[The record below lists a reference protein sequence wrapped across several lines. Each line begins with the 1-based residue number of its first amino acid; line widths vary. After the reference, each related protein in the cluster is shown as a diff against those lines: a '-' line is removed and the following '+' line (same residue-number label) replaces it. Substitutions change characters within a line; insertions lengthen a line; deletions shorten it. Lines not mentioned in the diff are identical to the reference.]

1 MKAQKTNAARI
12 LDKLHVRYSIVPY
25 AVDEADLSAAHL
37 ARELGADLARIFKT
51 LVLKGDRSGCF
62 VCVIPGGREVD
73 LKKAARVSGN
83 KSCAMLPLKDLQ
95 PVTGYLRGGCS
106 PLGMKKH
113 FPTFVDETAR
123 LHDEIHVSAGLR
135 GLQLLLAPDDLIRA
149 AQATPAD
156 LTMGE

>member
-1 MKAQKTNAARI
+1 MKAHKTNAARL
-12 LDKLHVRYSIVPY
+12 LDTLRIRYSIIPY
-25 AVDEADLSAAHL
+25 AVDESDLSAAHL
-37 ARELGADLARIFKT
+37 AREIGADLERLFKT
-51 LVLKGDRSGCF
+51 LVLKGDKSGYF
-62 VCVIPGGREVD
+62 VCVIPGGRELD
-73 LKKAARVSGN
+73 LKKAARASGN

-113 FPTFVDETAR
+113 FPTFVDETAC

-149 AQATPAD
+149 AQAIFAD
-156 LTMGE
+156 LTDG